1 MGMMELKDL
10 CTNRRGHDIWP
21 TRCPHIDY
29 GSCWLLGLS
38 CFRSGFGMI
47 GVLLANSEPGE
58 TATHGANGNCIG
70 PSLTG
75 HIRIIG

>member
-1 MGMMELKDL
+1 
-10 CTNRRGHDIWP
+10 
-21 TRCPHIDY
+21 
-29 GSCWLLGLS
+29 
-38 CFRSGFGMI
+38 MI

-70 PSLTG
+70 PSLTE